1 MSTTITG
8 SLAVAVLLAGCGAEP
23 LAGVA
28 DQGIDLAR
36 LPQVA
41 PAVALVRATSSEV
54 LMQSLRD
61 LPPRSLIQPASFAQ
75 AIPSKTP
82 PCLVAGEPSA
92 HVQSASAQPV
102 ALPTSSDWR
111 YRLGEVPTLYLAALV
126 RNVCGTHAAYFD
138 LFAPDGSFHA
148 RIAGT
153 FATGSEARR
162 VDGGTVVEVALPLE
176 DAGATLPGTWS
187 VNFSLGEDVLALGM
201 GIFELYE

>member
-1 MSTTITG
+1 MSKTITF

-23 LAGVA
+23 LAGAA

-41 PAVALVRATSSEV
+41 PAVALVRAPSQVS
-54 LMQSLRD
+54 MPSLRD
-61 LPPRSLIQPASFAQ
+61 LPPRSLVQPSSFAQ

-92 HVQSASAQPV
+92 LVQSASAQPV
-102 ALPTSSDWR
+102 ALPTASDWR
-111 YRLGEVPTLYLAALV
+111 YRLGEVQTLYLAALV
-126 RNVCGTHAAYFD
+126 RNVCGTHAAFFD
-138 LFAPDGSFHA
+138 LFAPDGSFHT

-153 FATGSEARR
+153 FTTGSEARR

-176 DAGATLPGTWS
+176 DAGVTLPGTWS
-187 VNFSLGEDVLALGM
+187 VNFSLGEDALALGM